1 MFETISLSVI
11 AWEILRRFL
20 LWLCRDA
27 QPDTAADTM
36 ARILAGGGPRPKVG
50 A

>member
-1 MFETISLSVI
+1 MLESALIVA
-11 AWEILRRFL
+11 AWELLRRAM

-27 QPDTAADTM
+27 RPGTRAETV

>member
-11 AWEILRRFL
+11 AWEILRRFM

-27 QPDTAADTM
+27 QPGTRKETVV
-36 ARILAGGGPRPKVG
+36 RILAGGGPRPKVG